1 MHNDQIRLASGA
13 SLFIFW
19 WTGLFMFF
27 FHMWSPMHRTDYYTF
42 WNLRWNA
49 HFCWGY
55 LTTTAGST
63 GGYVTLEYL
72 TNDHI
77 PWQCTL
83 CSQTRS
89 QVHCTFFLVEARN
102 SLGNN
107 QGLATAA
114 GNPVHYCHW
123 TFSQLQQNQI
133 PKILQLFSVVW
144 VPSLYAIQ
152 KMRLHSVWSF
162 LSKLCWTFCFE
173 HSHSDNLKLDPSRL

>member
-1 MHNDQIRLASGA
+1 ML
-13 SLFIFW
+13 IFVEV
-19 WTGLFMFF
+19 T
-27 FHMWSPMHRTDYYTF
+27 
-42 WNLRWNA
+42 
-49 HFCWGY
+49 Y

-123 TFSQLQQNQI
+123 TFSQLHQNQI

-152 KMRLHSVWSF
+152 KMRLHNDIISYDPFYQNFVEPFVLNILIQTIWNWI
-162 LSKLCWTFCFE
+162 L
-173 HSHSDNLKLDPSRL
+173 LDFNC